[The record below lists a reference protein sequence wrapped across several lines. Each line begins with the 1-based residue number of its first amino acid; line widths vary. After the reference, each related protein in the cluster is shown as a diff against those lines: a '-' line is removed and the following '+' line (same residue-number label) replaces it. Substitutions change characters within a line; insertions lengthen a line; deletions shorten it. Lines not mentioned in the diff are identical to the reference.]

1 MPLSVLV
8 VGAGPGGLAAAVQ
21 LRRLG
26 ARVLW
31 WDRCGEIGGLLH
43 NARAVENWP
52 GIPVGASGVDCC
64 DRLRAHATVF
74 GLSPEIADATAFSET
89 AAGVEVTRDGS
100 TPVRVDA
107 VVWAIGTAPRIWS
120 LARLE
125 LPVVYEFRDL
135 PPGARRLLIVGGG
148 EAACDGALHWA
159 QSGKSAVLAVRSEFL
174 RAGGELARRTLAS
187 PVVERRF
194 STEVI
199 GLAPD
204 GTGVCAALRTCAGVT
219 AESFEAVLFCGGRT
233 SRLPELGLLAPPAG
247 MLRLSPRS
255 WVIGDARL
263 GGLGQGCIAL
273 GDGLLAAAEILAVL
287 GPSGA
292 P

>member
-31 WDRCGEIGGLLH
+31 WDRSGEIGGLLH

-52 GIPVGASGVDCC
+52 GMSVGASGVDCC
-64 DRLRAHATVF
+64 DRLRGHAAAF
-74 GLSPEIADATAFSET
+74 GLSPEAACATAFSET
-89 AAGVEVTRDGS
+89 AAAVEVTRDGGPS
-100 TPVRVDA
+100 VRVDA
-107 VVWAIGTAPRIWS
+107 VVWAIGTTPRPWS
-120 LARLE
+120 LARPE
-125 LPVVYEFRDL
+125 LPVVYEFRHL
-135 PPGARRLLIVGGG
+135 PPAARRLLIVGGG
-148 EAACDGALHWA
+148 EAACDGALHWT
-159 QSGKSAVLAVRSEFL
+159 QSGKAALLAVRSEFL

-187 PVVERRF
+187 QVVERRF

-199 GLAPD
+199 GLTPD
-204 GTGVCAALRTCAGVT
+204 GTGVCATLRTASGVT
-219 AESFEAVLFCGGRT
+219 VEPFDAVLFCGGRT
-233 SRLPELGLLAPPAG
+233 SRLSELGLLAPPDG
-247 MLRLSPRS
+247 ILRLSLRS
-255 WVIGDARL
+255 WVIGDARR

-273 GDGLLAAAEILAVL
+273 GDGLLAAAEITGSLV
-287 GPSGA
+287 PSEA